1 MTKVRLK
8 RLRALIKEAEH
19 LQEELKAAPYI
30 TGDIVTD
37 SVKDYRTGYPRRLS
51 ITGYERHPNYS
62 LKTKIERRLLLIKK
76 EVSQMDEWLKTI
88 EDPQIRD
95 ILIMQYRNGRTQEQ
109 IADELG
115 YTRGGLAAKL
125 KRFWDSQS
133 ETQKTK

>member
-1 MTKVRLK
+1 
-8 RLRALIKEAEH
+8 
-19 LQEELKAAPYI
+19 
-30 TGDIVTD
+30 
-37 SVKDYRTGYPRRLS
+37 
-51 ITGYERHPNYS
+51 
-62 LKTKIERRLLLIKK
+62 
-76 EVSQMDEWLKTI
+76 MDEWLKTI

-115 YTRGGLAAKL
+115 YTRGGIAAKL